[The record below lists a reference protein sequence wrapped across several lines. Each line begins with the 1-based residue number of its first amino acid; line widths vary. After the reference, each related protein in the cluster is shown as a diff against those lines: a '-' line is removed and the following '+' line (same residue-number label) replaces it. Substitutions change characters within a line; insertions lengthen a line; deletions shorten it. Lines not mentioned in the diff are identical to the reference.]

1 VIFFVAAM
9 KKAGYK
15 VEYVDEYATKEKT
28 YEKEFEKL
36 DGQSYTLR
44 KFK

>member
-1 VIFFVAAM
+1 M

-15 VEYVDEYATKEKT
+15 VEYVDGYATKEKT